1 MQTVLPQG
9 DDGRSL
15 QDAPQ
20 PRPSKHQRVLA
31 CTLCQQRKVK
41 CDRRLP
47 CANCVKSRTQCVPA
61 TLAPRQ
67 RRRRY
72 PERALLDRLRGYEAL
87 LRQNDIPFDS
97 LQPAP
102 CKDSSDTIV
111 GDDSHDEQVAEVA
124 TELSVSSI
132 ALENKVGHQAKYK
145 SCQLG
150 VQRLLIV
157 SRSVY
162 HYMNKPVSLLGNQS
176 NFH

>member
-1 MQTVLPQG
+1 MQTVSLQG
-9 DDGRSL
+9 DGGRSL
-15 QDAPQ
+15 QEAPQ
-20 PRPSKHQRVLA
+20 LRPSKHQRVLA

-47 CANCVKSRTQCVPA
+47 CANCVKSRAQCVPA

-87 LRQNDIPFDS
+87 LRRNDIPFDS

-102 CKDSSDTIV
+102 CNDSPDTIV

-124 TELSVSSI
+124 SELSTSSI
-132 ALENKVGHQAKYK
+132 TPENKVGPQLKYK
-145 SCQLG
+145 ICQLG
-150 VQRLLIV
+150 LQRC
-157 SRSVY
+157 
-162 HYMNKPVSLLGNQS
+162 
-176 NFH
+176 